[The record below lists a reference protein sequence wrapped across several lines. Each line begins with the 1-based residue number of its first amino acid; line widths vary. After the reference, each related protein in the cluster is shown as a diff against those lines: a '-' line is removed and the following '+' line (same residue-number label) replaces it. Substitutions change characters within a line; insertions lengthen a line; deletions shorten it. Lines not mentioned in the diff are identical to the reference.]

1 MVKIEGE
8 EKESGVC
15 GERRN
20 RGKSKKKK
28 KKMDKVIEEKT
39 RNSERMKEE
48 MRTEKPGKIHKATKC
63 SALIIRDS
71 GMV

>member
-1 MVKIEGE
+1 MEREGTE
-8 EKESGVC
+8 ESL
-15 GERRN
+15 
-20 RGKSKKKK
+20 KKK
-28 KKMDKVIEEKT
+28 KKMDKGIEEKT